1 MGFPHQRILSSTE
14 ISKLGIYVISR
25 LIFLFKKYPLF
36 HQSLAN
42 WFQLGHSEWMASS
55 AYCANVKEPV
65 FPLALNPAAGIYT
78 KSSIGEP

>member
-1 MGFPHQRILSSTE
+1 MGFPHQRILFLYRNIQIGNIRHQQID
-14 ISKLGIYVISR
+14 ISVQ
-25 LIFLFKKYPLF
+25 KYPLF